1 MRHDRELDV
10 DLVRSV
16 VEERVAWEK
25 ASLPRAAAA
34 ARIGWHWSDLV
45 RMGKEGR
52 ITIGRGDR
60 YLIADLDA
68 MAAEADGEQYV
79 TAQVAA
85 TDVLEIRASDW
96 KYVAAAGGF
105 GRRTSTRRRWGGTA
119 RSPSPST
126 GSVTSAR
133 CGTCPASTGRP
144 SGACRRGR
152 RPRCASTPGW
162 PRPGRKPCVAS
173 PRPSPTGTA

>member
-1 MRHDRELDV
+1 MCSTAAARELDV

-34 ARIGWHWSDLV
+34 ARIGGHWSDLV

-52 ITIGRGDR
+52 ITTGRGDR
-60 YLIADLDA
+60 YLIVELDA

-85 TDVLEIRASDW
+85 TDVLEIRADEIHSIEDHLLS
-96 KYVAAAGGF
+96 ALEIPPCQAGSLRQSL
-105 GRRTSTRRRWGGTA
+105 GRFHSGVG
-119 RSPSPST
+119 P
-126 GSVTSAR
+126 GS
-133 CGTCPASTGRP
+133 ASLQP
-144 SGACRRGR
+144 
-152 RPRCASTPGW
+152 
-162 PRPGRKPCVAS
+162 
-173 PRPSPTGTA
+173 